1 MTYLRRGSALVLSGS
16 ACVVAA
22 WFLFALH
29 DASVKLLVAD
39 LSAWQVL
46 FARSLVVLPL
56 CGLAGGQRCI
66 AGVVKA
72 PIRGR
77 LLLNALVYA
86 LAWVAYYTAARDLQ
100 LAELETIYYLS
111 PVIATVLAVLLLG
124 EQVPLPRWIALA
136 IGFLGVVLACHPHG
150 LDASLPMVLLLL
162 GAGLWAWSVVLTRQ
176 LSSAV
181 STATQLLFN
190 NAVFLVVCGIA
201 WPWWGGLPSGRAL
214 LLLLGIGLVGFVA
227 QYLLYEGIRRA
238 RASVV
243 APLEYTG
250 LLWAF
255 ALGFAIWG
263 DIPEPAVFA
272 GAALIILSGLLIIA
286 MEEQWLEPAPGG
298 STLGSRLRRSLSSAC
313 APAQKRPAPAP

>member
-39 LSAWQVL
+39 LSAWQIL
-46 FARSLVVLPL
+46 FARSLVVLSL
-56 CGLAGGQRCI
+56 GGLAGGRRCLQGMI
-66 AGVVKA
+66 SAQV
-72 PIRGR
+72 RGR
-77 LLLNALVYA
+77 LLLNALIYA

-111 PVIATVLAVLLLG
+111 PVIATVLTVLLLG
-124 EQVPLPRWIALA
+124 EQVPLPRWIALS
-136 IGFLGVVLACHPHG
+136 IGFFGVVLACRPHG
-150 LDASLPMVLLLL
+150 LDATLPMVLLLL
-162 GAGLWAWSVVLTRQ
+162 GAGLWAGSVVLTRQ

-190 NAVFLVVCGIA
+190 NTVFLVVCGIA
-201 WPWWGGLPSGRAL
+201 WPWWGGVPSGRAL
-214 LLLLGIGLVGFVA
+214 LLLLGIGLAGFVA

-250 LLWAF
+250 LLWSF

-263 DIPEPAVFA
+263 DVPAPGVFA
-272 GAALIILSGLLIIA
+272 GAALIMLSGLMIIG
-286 MEEQWLEPAPGG
+286 MEEGWPWQVPSG
-298 STLGSRLRRSLSSAC
+298 STLG
-313 APAQKRPAPAP
+313 